1 MSLLRLPLNGLNRLC
16 LNILD
21 KKYAYIGLSFLL
33 FLASCGEEE
42 KKDEPLKW
50 TKEQSVNL
58 GEELAKEEDLRI
70 QLFIER
76 QSKFNFTKTG
86 SGLYYA
92 NIIQGEG
99 QSLAEEGDVA
109 CVDIEIMLLDKT
121 MCYET
126 EEDECLE
133 IKIDKS
139 EAESGLQEALK
150 LMKEGD
156 RSMLIIPSH
165 LAHGLVGDQDKI
177 PPLSTLLVDVTIA
190 ELEKR

>member
-1 MSLLRLPLNGLNRLC
+1 MSLLKSLLNDLNRLC

-21 KKYAYIGLSFLL
+21 KKYTYIALLFLL
-33 FLASCGEEE
+33 ILASCGEEE

>member
-1 MSLLRLPLNGLNRLC
+1 MDRLRYISL
-16 LNILD
+16 
-21 KKYAYIGLSFLL
+21 FLL
-33 FLASCGEEE
+33 AFLFSCTENE
-42 KKDEPLKW
+42 KPVEPVKW
-50 TKEQSVNL
+50 TKEQSVQL
-58 GEELAKEEDLRI
+58 GEELAKEEELRI
-70 QLFIER
+70 QLFLER
-76 QSKFNFTKTG
+76 QTNFTFTKTG

-92 NIIQGEG
+92 NIIPGDGE
-99 QSLAEEGDVA
+99 SLASEGDVA

-126 EEDECLE
+126 NEDECLE
-133 IKIDKS
+133 LKIDKS

-177 PPLSTLLVDVTIA
+177 PPLSTLFVDVTLA